1 MQLLYRQDIVQNSLN
16 YIVSALLNIIV
27 EKCDGEGLKDVLYAM
42 LEVVLG
48 EV

>member
-1 MQLLYRQDIVQNSLN
+1 MALLYRPDIVSNSLN
-16 YIVSALLNIIV
+16 YVISALLNIIV
-27 EKCDGEGLKDVLYAM
+27 EKCDGDGLKDCLSSM